1 MLIDGVLKVLYQLFL
16 LLLHPLNLLIGKYQ
30 LIGVLVP
37 KVEVLLCNLVPLTNL
52 SEQFC
57 LILLSV

>member
-37 KVEVLLCNLVPLTNL
+37 KVEVLLCNLVPLTDL
-52 SEQFC
+52 SK
-57 LILLSV
+57 

>member
-16 LLLHPLNLLIGKYQ
+16 LLLHPLNLLIGEDQ

-37 KVEVLLCNLVPLTNL
+37 KVKVLLCDFIPLTDF

-57 LILLSV
+57 LVLLSV